1 MKALFK
7 EKKNFVLLAYPLAIL
22 LLVLSKYVPG
32 FAEYVWGRGA
42 YRAFRFVMASITG
55 LLPFS
60 LAEVILILI
69 VPVFLFFLVRA
80 IVRAVRARKE
90 KKTLITLMRTLRNF
104 LMAVGIILFAFVVG
118 AGCNY
123 HRDSIGVPLGLSVGN
138 NNTEDLKEMCIELGK
153 KAAAARKVL
162 EVKYVPSEHDDSAN
176 TAASGSADSENAA
189 SGSTDSENAAL
200 GSKDLE
206 YAGAGIVNAPFRSSY
221 SNSERAQAAR
231 EAMKKL
237 SEDVGVMSGAFPR
250 PKSVFFS
257 RVMSRFGI
265 SGVFFPWTVEAN
277 VNVDITD
284 YTKGFVACHELSHI
298 AGFMRED
305 EANFI
310 AFLACRVS
318 GDDELTYSGYM
329 FAFEMAINKLYKI
342 SKEDY
347 YDVIREVGVTP
358 GMNADSVEDSEYW
371 DQFRGEALY
380 EAGSTMNDTYL
391 KLNSQEDGTKSY
403 GRMLDLLMALYRKDG
418 EI

>member
-1 MKALFK
+1 MKALLK
-7 EKKNFVLLAYPLAIL
+7 EKKNLVLLAYPLAIL
-22 LLVLSKYVPG
+22 LLVLAKYVPG
-32 FAEYVWGRGA
+32 FAEYVWARGI

-60 LAEVILILI
+60 LAEIIVILI
-69 VPVFLFFLVRA
+69 VPAFLFFLVRA
-80 IVRAVRARKE
+80 IIKAIRARKE
-90 KKTLITLMRTLRNF
+90 KKTIITLMRTLRNF
-104 LMAVGIILFAFVVG
+104 IMIVGIVLLVFMVG

-123 HRDSIGVPLGLSVGN
+123 HRDSISVPLGLSVGN
-138 NNTEDLKEMCIELGK
+138 NNTGDLKGMCIELGK

-162 EVKYVPSEHDDSAN
+162 EEKYALSEQDGAIEAAGPENSAVEAA
-176 TAASGSADSENAA
+176 TSKSAASEG
-189 SGSTDSENAAL
+189 L
-200 GSKDLE
+200 
-206 YAGAGIVNAPFRSSY
+206 VNAPFRSSY

-231 EAMKKL
+231 EALKRL
-237 SEDVGVMSGAFPR
+237 SEDVDVMSGAFPR

-265 SGVFFPWTVEAN
+265 SGVFFPWTIEAN
-277 VNVDITD
+277 VNVDISD
-284 YTKGFVACHELSHI
+284 YTKGFVTCHELSHI

-347 YDVIREVGVTP
+347 YDVLREVNVTP
-358 GMNADSVEDSEYW
+358 GMSADSVEDSEYW
-371 DQFRGEALY
+371 DQFRDDALY
-380 EAGSTMNDTYL
+380 EAGSNMNDTYL

-403 GRMLDLLMALYRKDG
+403 GRMLDLLVALYRKDG